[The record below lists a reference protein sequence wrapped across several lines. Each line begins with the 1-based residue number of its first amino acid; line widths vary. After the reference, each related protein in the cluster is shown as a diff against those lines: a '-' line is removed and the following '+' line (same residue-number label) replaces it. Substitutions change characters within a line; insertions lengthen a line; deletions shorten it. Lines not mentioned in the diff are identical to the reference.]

1 MPCLP
6 SCSYVTAGNF
16 CTHNYFA
23 RNFYSRN
30 FCARQLFYAWHF
42 CAWLQLTEFLRNSFM
57 GWLSSFFIHVCI
69 VVRAPLETIR
79 HWYSS
84 HSVHSKFHDW
94 AHATEDRNKVSRGLY
109 RSCWPGVVWVA
120 VVVGHTDVHEGGV
133 VTQRQQPV
141 QYSTNIFSSNIL
153 KNEKKR
159 AQTILNIYLLYCVI
173 FAIHTIKENFQDIY
187 ENLLHCVY
195 SEFRAFFRKA
205 HCTLLGF
212 YTIISILSY
221 IWRNH
226 LTCNKLKGNCYS
238 GRQIFK
244 IFFNELWESKQKC
257 TTHGFFGKILQLN
270 TYCNTFVHS
279 VATCMVCTV

>member
-1 MPCLP
+1 
-6 SCSYVTAGNF
+6 
-16 CTHNYFA
+16 
-23 RNFYSRN
+23 
-30 FCARQLFYAWHF
+30 
-42 CAWLQLTEFLRNSFM
+42 M

-69 VVRAPLETIR
+69 VVRAPLEIIR

-94 AHATEDRNKVSRGLY
+94 AHGTEDRNKVSRGLY

-173 FAIHTIKENFQDIY
+173 FAIHTIKDNFQDIY
-187 ENLLHCVY
+187 ENLLH
-195 SEFRAFFRKA
+195 F
-205 HCTLLGF
+205 
-212 YTIISILSY
+212 
-221 IWRNH
+221 
-226 LTCNKLKGNCYS
+226 LKINQMFS
-238 GRQIFK
+238 
-244 IFFNELWESKQKC
+244 
-257 TTHGFFGKILQLN
+257 
-270 TYCNTFVHS
+270 
-279 VATCMVCTV
+279 